1 MAFRNK
7 YLFRARAAPGVFE
20 FLGGVTLFLPIILPC
35 CIGYKVTTAVK
46 LCGVLVIRT
55 FYQSLKNRYFA
66 GSKFPVCH
74 FDVQSGVK
82 LAQCFTC
89 YAY

>member
-1 MAFRNK
+1 V
-7 YLFRARAAPGVFE
+7 YLSFFFFCGFALV
-20 FLGGVTLFLPIILPC
+20 LPIILPC
-35 CIGYKVTTAVK
+35 CVGYKATTAVK

-74 FDVQSGVK
+74 FDVQSGLK
-82 LAQCFTC
+82 LARCFMC